1 MRTQYYPQQ
10 EIIHFKGFDIE
21 PHFNM
26 GGQWTNAKNLHPVYI
41 KNENNEWEMVWIRY
55 VINVD
60 VQNLY

>member
-41 KNENNEWEMVWIRY
+41 KNENNEWEMV
-55 VINVD
+55 
-60 VQNLY
+60 